1 MAAWPTTCGL
11 SRLKGERMNDLG
23 RELQRSV
30 AEAAARLLNIA
41 DVPRQTDSLEG
52 QWSARQILGHLID
65 SAANNH
71 QRFVRAQFTND
82 LAFAGYDQEQ
92 WVVTQHY
99 QDEDWPALIQL
110 WKSYN
115 DHLVHVIAHIP
126 AAVLHQPRWPHT
138 LDRIAWRT
146 VSADEPTTLE
156 YLIRDYIGHLND
168 HVKQILTTLEAT

>member
-1 MAAWPTTCGL
+1 MNEL
-11 SRLKGERMNDLG
+11 S

-30 AEAAARLLNIA
+30 DGAAARLLNSP
-41 DVPRQTDSLEG
+41 DMQRQKAGLAG

-71 QRFVRAQFTND
+71 PRFVRAQFTHD
-82 LAFAGYDQEQ
+82 LSFPGYDQEQ
-92 WVVTQHY
+92 WVAAQYY
-99 QDEDWPALIQL
+99 QDEAWPALIHL

-115 DHLVHVIAHIP
+115 DHLAHVINHIP
-126 AAVLHQPRWPHT
+126 AAVLQRRRWPHT
-138 LDRIAWRT
+138 LDRIAWQT

-168 HVKQILTTLEAT
+168 HIKQILAALEQA